1 MVKVLIIRYGVP
13 GITLWCPRNYPAGP
27 EGLSQ
32 EIVSVLFILSFS
44 FLFRLQCMVY
54 RFKINLS
61 PFFCPPFS
69 LFFSFSWRRFLL
81 EEISE
86 QKADEFRLHERTGRP
101 LGSESFVAG
110 IEKVLSRILRR
121 QKPGPKQDDNNN
133 VSMVSP
139 EFSPGGEI
147 SFY

>member
-1 MVKVLIIRYGVP
+1 MVKVLIIRYCVP

-61 PFFCPPFS
+61 P
-69 LFFSFSWRRFLL
+69 FFSFSWRRFLL

-133 VSMVSP
+133 
-139 EFSPGGEI
+139 
-147 SFY
+147 